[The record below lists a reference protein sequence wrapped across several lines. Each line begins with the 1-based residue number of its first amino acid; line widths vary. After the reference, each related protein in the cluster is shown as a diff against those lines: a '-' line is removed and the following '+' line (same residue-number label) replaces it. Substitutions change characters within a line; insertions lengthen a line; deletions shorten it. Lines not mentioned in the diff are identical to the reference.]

1 MTPTLVLLAAL
12 TATFSVWNA
21 GGALGFPIFVLGVL
35 VFGYLPGH
43 LLLRALGLAAQP
55 LERLTASVTLGVICS
70 VAWFWLVGRTETRPL
85 LWLLPTAALLG
96 FAWRPAWADV
106 REELESP
113 GYAEAG
119 VLALVIAP
127 LAIIPIYFRN
137 LVRQADGGWSYYP
150 LPDVTHHLGFTN
162 ELSHAIPPQVP
173 FLPGQPLNYHMGQ
186 DLTGALFAA
195 LPVVSVPD
203 AALRFV
209 PVLFMALVV
218 GWAVCLGRAVLGSK
232 RSALLLTALMILG
245 EDFSFVPGLLTGSDA
260 PWTIHFFGMPTVV
273 SLYLLNPMLPA
284 LGLLC
289 AVSLCLFRSFEAR
302 DRRWAVLAVAFL
314 VATGAVKVFT
324 HAHVVTAL
332 ICVGA
337 LALLFRRDP
346 RLLWVGAVALLPI
359 LPGLLGDASDAGGR
373 FWVRMQAWPYVPA
386 ALIRGGVGDTLLG
399 ESAKAA
405 FAGGASVPQ
414 LLLYVGAVL
423 PLYLLGTFGSR
434 LAALG
439 LLRRVKRP
447 PSTLTWLLLA
457 FVALGP
463 LISLNW
469 AVTPQGYLARGAA
482 PSAFNNAVWFLV
494 QSKYLAWLLA
504 APVLIALLRSGRRT
518 VRVAGLALV
527 ALAFPSTAQYLS
539 YQFREGS
546 LQRLAPEF
554 EQIRIAL
561 ERAALPG
568 DVVYARPPFGA
579 AIVTLTRIRSP
590 VYTVFPWSRV
600 PPGEL
605 ELRVADYRAFWNA
618 WTEGELRSD
627 IVARRSIRFVLDD
640 SAETGA
646 GSEPA
651 GVRLIDASGR
661 FRLYEVGAEVSA
673 RRAPKPERSSP
684 TARVASIDIADARKI
699 PGGS

>member
-1 MTPTLVLLAAL
+1 MADASPTRACGAA
-12 TATFSVWNA
+12 ACCA
-21 GGALGFPIFVLGVL
+21 GEVPEDQHTQDEDRKAEGASG
-35 VFGYLPGH
+35 
-43 LLLRALGLAAQP
+43 
-55 LERLTASVTLGVICS
+55 
-70 VAWFWLVGRTETRPL
+70 
-85 LWLLPTAALLG
+85 
-96 FAWRPAWADV
+96 
-106 REELESP
+106 
-113 GYAEAG
+113 
-119 VLALVIAP
+119 
-127 LAIIPIYFRN
+127 
-137 LVRQADGGWSYYP
+137 
-150 LPDVTHHLGFTN
+150 
-162 ELSHAIPPQVP
+162 
-173 FLPGQPLNYHMGQ
+173 
-186 DLTGALFAA
+186 
-195 LPVVSVPD
+195 
-203 AALRFV
+203 V
-209 PVLFMALVV
+209 PV
-218 GWAVCLGRAVLGSK
+218 RARWPL
-232 RSALLLTALMILG
+232 SAASST
-245 EDFSFVPGLLTGSDA
+245 E
-260 PWTIHFFGMPTVV
+260 
-273 SLYLLNPMLPA
+273 
-284 LGLLC
+284 
-289 AVSLCLFRSFEAR
+289 
-302 DRRWAVLAVAFL
+302 
-314 VATGAVKVFT
+314 
-324 HAHVVTAL
+324 
-332 ICVGA
+332 
-337 LALLFRRDP
+337 RRD
-346 RLLWVGAVALLPI
+346 
-359 LPGLLGDASDAGGR
+359 ASFRA
-373 FWVRMQAWPYVPA
+373 
-386 ALIRGGVGDTLLG
+386 
-399 ESAKAA
+399 
-405 FAGGASVPQ
+405 
-414 LLLYVGAVL
+414 
-423 PLYLLGTFGSR
+423 
-434 LAALG
+434 
-439 LLRRVKRP
+439 
-447 PSTLTWLLLA
+447 
-457 FVALGP
+457 
-463 LISLNW
+463 IS
-469 AVTPQGYLARGAA
+469 RGAQA

>member
-1 MTPTLVLLAAL
+1 MRPTLALLAAL
-12 TATFSVWNA
+12 TATFSIWNA
-21 GGALGFPIFVLGVL
+21 GGALGFPIFLVGVL

-43 LLLRALGLAAQP
+43 LLLRAIRLTARP
-55 LERLTASVTLGVICS
+55 LERLTLSVSLGVICS
-70 VAWFWLVGRTETRPL
+70 VAWFWLVGRMQARPL
-85 LWLLPTAALLG
+85 LWLLPAGALLA
-96 FAWRPAWADV
+96 FAWRPAWARA
-106 REELESP
+106 REELGSP
-113 GYAEAG
+113 GYGEAG
-119 VLALVIAP
+119 LLALVIAP
-127 LAIIPIYFRN
+127 MAIVPIYFRN

-162 ELSHAIPPQVP
+162 ELGHTIPPQVP
-173 FLPGQPLNYHMGQ
+173 FLPGQPLDYHMGQ

-195 LPVVSVPD
+195 LPSVTVPD

-218 GWAVCLGRAVLGSK
+218 GWVVCLGRAVLGSN
-232 RSALLLTALMILG
+232 RSALLLAALMILG

-260 PWTIHFFGMPTVV
+260 PWIIHFFGMPTLV

-289 AVSLCLFRSFEAR
+289 ATSLCLWRSFETR

-314 VATGAVKVFT
+314 VAMGAVKVFA
-324 HAHVVTAL
+324 HAHAVTAL
-332 ICVGA
+332 AGVGA

-346 RLLWVGAVALLPI
+346 RLLWVGAAALLPI
-359 LPGLLGDASDAGGR
+359 LPGLLGDVSDAGGR
-373 FWVRMQAWPYVPA
+373 FWVRMQAWSYVPA
-386 ALIRGGVGDTLLG
+386 ALIRGGAGSSVVG
-399 ESAKAA
+399 ESAKAV
-405 FAGGASVPQ
+405 FSGGATISQ

-423 PLYLLGTFGSR
+423 PLYLVGTFGSR
-434 LAALG
+434 VAALG
-439 LLRRVKRP
+439 LVRRARGSP
-447 PSTLTWLLLA
+447 ATLTWALVA

-469 AVTPQGYLARGAA
+469 AVTPHGYAGRGAA

-518 VRVAGLALV
+518 VRAAGLALV
-527 ALAFPSTAQYLS
+527 ALAFPSTVQYFS

-554 EQIRIAL
+554 EQIRVVLQDSA
-561 ERAALPG
+561 RPG

-579 AIVTLTRIRSP
+579 AIVTLTRLRSP
-590 VYTVFPWSRV
+590 VYTVFPWSRISRD
-600 PPGEL
+600 EL
-605 ELRVADYRAFWNA
+605 QLRVAEYRAFWSA

-627 IVARRSIRFVLDD
+627 IVERRSIRFVLDD
-640 SAETGA
+640 SAGA
-646 GSEPA
+646 GVGSEPA
-651 GVRLIDASGR
+651 GVRLIDSKGR
-661 FRLYEVGAEVSA
+661 FRLYEIGGDESA
-673 RRAPKPERSSP
+673 RRAPKPARSSP
-684 TARVASIDIADARKI
+684 TARAASADTADARSI
-699 PGGS
+699 PGGW